1 MLADLWVT
9 LTVIA
14 FFALCVALV
23 RGCDRII
30 GPDDESDL
38 AIVDTDG
45 TADAG
50 LNPMGTGAA
59 R

>member
-9 LTVIA
+9 LTVVA
-14 FFALCVALV
+14 FFALCWGLV
-23 RGCDRII
+23 VGCDRII

-38 AIVDTDG
+38 AAYNGDNES
-45 TADAG
+45 A
-50 LNPMGTGAA
+50 GAA